1 MPLERLSDDWVS
13 PIYAFFQPTPSIE
26 TVDGRRVHEFEC
38 SASYCKGRGKN
49 PRIVRRY
56 LDTSDRN
63 STGNLRKHAQ
73 MCWGDGILSGADACG
88 DRNSARKGLDKAKK
102 LQDGSITTSFEREG
116 KGKLTFSHRQHTK
129 VQTRFV
135 MILQ

>member
-1 MPLERLSDDWVS
+1 
-13 PIYAFFQPTPSIE
+13 
-26 TVDGRRVHEFEC
+26 
-38 SASYCKGRGKN
+38 
-49 PRIVRRY
+49 
-56 LDTSDRN
+56 
-63 STGNLRKHAQ
+63 